1 MLALAISL
9 IHKDTAEVVRYLAHV
24 FQVDTDSKFV
34 QYWLVEVG
42 LVQQRDLALV
52 VTTSLFYS
60 ALLSTEGTGLLMQKV
75 WAEYLTSIITASFI
89 PIEIYAL
96 ARHTTV
102 ARISLLLVN
111 ILVVAY
117 LVFRLGQRN
126 RSVDAP
132 PLTSAWIYFEPVSR
146 WNLCRNRCTTGANIT
161 PTLVM
166 KATPLNSA

>member
-1 MLALAISL
+1 MGAQKRHDVGFIIIGVFKLVKGVLLLALAVSL
-9 IHKDTAEVVRYLAHV
+9 FHKDTAEVIRHWAHV

-42 LVQQRDLALV
+42 LVEQRDLTLV

-60 ALLSTEGTGLLMQKV
+60 ALLSTEGVGLLMEKV

-96 ARHTTV
+96 ARHTSIPRV
-102 ARISLLLVN
+102 ILLLVN
-111 ILVVAY
+111 VLVVAY

-126 RSVDAP
+126 QQVASPA
-132 PLTSAWIYFEPVSR
+132 S
-146 WNLCRNRCTTGANIT
+146 
-161 PTLVM
+161 
-166 KATPLNSA
+166 

>member
-1 MLALAISL
+1 MTARKHLDIGFILIGIFKLVKGALLLALALSL
-9 IHKDTAEVVRYLAHV
+9 IHRDTTEVIRYWAHV

-60 ALLSTEGTGLLMQKV
+60 ALLSTEGVGLLMQKV
-75 WAEYLTSIITASFI
+75 WAEYLTSVITASFI

-96 ARHTTV
+96 ARHTSI
-102 ARISLLLVN
+102 ARVSLLLVN

-117 LVFRLGQRN
+117 LVFRVGQRN
-126 RSVDAP
+126 RP
-132 PLTSAWIYFEPVSR
+132 RVSP
-146 WNLCRNRCTTGANIT
+146 A
-161 PTLVM
+161 
-166 KATPLNSA
+166 S

>member
-1 MLALAISL
+1 MGTRKHHDVGFILIGVFKLVKGALLLALALSL
-9 IHKDTAEVVRYLAHV
+9 IHRDTAEVIRYWAHV

-52 VTTSLFYS
+52 VMTSLFYS
-60 ALLSTEGTGLLMQKV
+60 ALLSTEGVGLLMQKV

-89 PIEIYAL
+89 PIEIYVL
-96 ARHTTV
+96 ARHTSI

-117 LVFRLGQRN
+117 LVFRLDQRK
-126 RSVDAP
+126 RP
-132 PLTSAWIYFEPVSR
+132 
-146 WNLCRNRCTTGANIT
+146 GT
-161 PTLVM
+161 PT
-166 KATPLNSA
+166 AS

>member
-1 MLALAISL
+1 MGKQKHRDVGFIIIGVFKLVKGALLLALAVSL
-9 IHKDTAEVVRYLAHV
+9 IHKDTAEVIRHWAHV

-60 ALLSTEGTGLLMQKV
+60 ALLSTEGVGLLLQKV

-96 ARHTTV
+96 ARHTTA
-102 ARISLLLVN
+102 ARISLLSFNV
-111 ILVVAY
+111 LVVAY
-117 LVFRLGQRN
+117 LVFRLGQR
-126 RSVDAP
+126 SHSDASP
-132 PLTSAWIYFEPVSR
+132 AS
-146 WNLCRNRCTTGANIT
+146 
-161 PTLVM
+161 
-166 KATPLNSA
+166 

>member
-1 MLALAISL
+1 MSTRKHRDIGFIIIGIFKLVKGALLLAFGLGALSL
-9 IHKDTAEVVRYLAHV
+9 IHRDAAEVIHHWAHV

-34 QYWLVEVG
+34 QYWLIEVG
-42 LVQQRDLALV
+42 LVRQRDLALI

-60 ALLSTEGTGLLMQKV
+60 ALLTTEGVGLLMQKV
-75 WAEYLTSIITASFI
+75 WAEFLTSIITASFI

-96 ARHTTV
+96 ARHTTI

-126 RSVDAP
+126 RP
-132 PLTSAWIYFEPVSR
+132 
-146 WNLCRNRCTTGANIT
+146 GA
-161 PTLVM
+161 LL
-166 KATPLNSA
+166 AS

>member
-1 MLALAISL
+1 MSTRTRRDIGFIIIGIFKLVKGALLLAFGLGTLSL
-9 IHKDTAEVVRYLAHV
+9 IHKDAAEVIRYWAHV

-52 VTTSLFYS
+52 VMTSLIYS
-60 ALLSTEGTGLLMQKV
+60 ALLSTEGVGLLMEKV

-102 ARISLLLVN
+102 LRVCLLLANV
-111 ILVVAY
+111 LVVAY
-117 LVFRLGQRN
+117 LVFRLGQRK
-126 RSVDAP
+126 RPVVSP
-132 PLTSAWIYFEPVSR
+132 TS
-146 WNLCRNRCTTGANIT
+146 
-161 PTLVM
+161 
-166 KATPLNSA
+166 

>member
-1 MLALAISL
+1 MGKQKHRDVGFIIIGVFKLVKGALLLAFGLGALSL
-9 IHKDTAEVVRYLAHV
+9 IHKDAAEVIRHWAHV

-34 QYWLVEVG
+34 QYWLVEIG
-42 LVQQRDLALV
+42 LAQKRDLALV

-96 ARHTTV
+96 ARHTTI

-117 LVFRLGQRN
+117 LVFRLGQRS
-126 RSVDAP
+126 RS
-132 PLTSAWIYFEPVSR
+132 
-146 WNLCRNRCTTGANIT
+146 GAS
-161 PTLVM
+161 P
-166 KATPLNSA
+166 AS

>member
-1 MLALAISL
+1 MGSQKRRDIGFVIIGIFKLMKGALLLVFALSL
-9 IHKDTAEVVRYLAHV
+9 LHKDTAEIVRHLAHV

-96 ARHTTV
+96 ARHTTI
-102 ARISLLLVN
+102 ARMSLLLVN

-117 LVFRLGQRN
+117 LMFRLGQRN
-126 RSVDAP
+126 RP
-132 PLTSAWIYFEPVSR
+132 SALP
-146 WNLCRNRCTTGANIT
+146 A
-161 PTLVM
+161 
-166 KATPLNSA
+166 A

>member
-1 MLALAISL
+1 MSTPKRHDVGCIIIGVFKLVKGALLLAFGLGALSL
-9 IHKDTAEVVRYLAHV
+9 IHRDAAEVIRHWAHV

-34 QYWLVEVG
+34 QYWLIEVG

-60 ALLSTEGTGLLMQKV
+60 ALLSTEGVGLLMEKV

-102 ARISLLLVN
+102 LRVCLLLANV
-111 ILVVAY
+111 LVVAY
-117 LVFRLGQRN
+117 LVFRLGQRK
-126 RSVDAP
+126 RPVVSP
-132 PLTSAWIYFEPVSR
+132 TS
-146 WNLCRNRCTTGANIT
+146 
-161 PTLVM
+161 
-166 KATPLNSA
+166 

>member
-1 MLALAISL
+1 MGKQERHDVGVIIIGVFKLVKGALLLALALSL
-9 IHKDTAEVVRYLAHV
+9 IHRDTAEVIRYWAHV

-52 VTTSLFYS
+52 VTTSLVYS
-60 ALLSTEGTGLLMQKV
+60 ALLSTEGVGLLMQKV

-96 ARHTTV
+96 ARHTSI

-117 LVFRLGQRN
+117 LVFHVGQRN
-126 RSVDAP
+126 RP
-132 PLTSAWIYFEPVSR
+132 RVSP
-146 WNLCRNRCTTGANIT
+146 A
-161 PTLVM
+161 
-166 KATPLNSA
+166 S